1 MNRGVN
7 HHITTEMFTTKEK
20 KNLKKLLSRVVD
32 PVEAF
37 NLEALH
43 GFLFGLAIL
52 PELIKPSE
60 WLPIAFGEE
69 MMEFESEAE
78 ADELMGHLFK
88 ICNRLSDENYSKRLF
103 FPFDMG
109 ALKKGDIPRIRDWTY
124 GLYQAITLRYEI
136 WEFRNRAEETI
147 TEEEQ
152 EIVTSL
158 GIIISVATPEN
169 IPEVFEKTEHN
180 PDSNKS
186 DLELEATL
194 FALLPDAVATVQEY
208 AKSISEEQSVFP
220 KPFTHT
226 RHGMIN
232 KIERNDPRPCG
243 SGKKYKKCCGM
254 N

>member
-1 MNRGVN
+1 MNRGRN
-7 HHITTEMFTTKEK
+7 RYTTTDMFTTKDK
-20 KNLKKLLSRVVD
+20 KNLMKLLSRVVD

-43 GFLFGLAIL
+43 GFLFGLAIT

-60 WLPIAFGEE
+60 WLPVAFGEE
-69 MMEFESEAE
+69 MMEFESEGEAE
-78 ADELMGHLFK
+78 ELMGHLFK
-88 ICNRLSDENYSKRLF
+88 ICNILSDENHSERLF
-103 FPFDMG
+103 FPFDIG

-136 WEFRNRAEETI
+136 WEFGDRAEETI

-169 IPEVFEKTEHN
+169 IPEVFEKTGHDPEIN
-180 PDSNKS
+180 DS
-186 DLELEATL
+186 DLKLEATL
-194 FALLPDAVATVQEY
+194 FALLPRAVSTVQAY
-208 AKSISEEQSVFP
+208 AKTLGKEHLHPFTQSVAS
-220 KPFTHT
+220 HT
-226 RHGMIN
+226 VRIG
-232 KIERNDPRPCG
+232 RNDPCPCG